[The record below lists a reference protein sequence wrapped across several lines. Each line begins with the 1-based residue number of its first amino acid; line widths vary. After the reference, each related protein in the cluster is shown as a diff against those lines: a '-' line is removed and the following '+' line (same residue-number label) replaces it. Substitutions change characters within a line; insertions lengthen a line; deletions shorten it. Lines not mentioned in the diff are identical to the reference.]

1 MLAFDSGAQPA
12 ILLTKLDLVEAEELA
27 MVERAV
33 EEVAV
38 DLPVHT
44 VSSRSGAGID
54 ALREYCGPGRTVA
67 LLGASGVGKSTL
79 VNALVGHEV
88 QRTADVREGDD
99 RGRHTTVATE
109 LVHLPTGGW
118 LIDTPGLRAV
128 SLWSSGRGIE
138 RAFADIFDLSER
150 CRFRNCKHE
159 DEPGCAVRAAIDDG
173 DARPTAS
180 GQHEAVGGGGGRARR
195 RAASPGEGHRQ
206 ARPAQA
212 APAGAEPALT
222 RASARP

>member
-1 MLAFDSGAQPA
+1 
-12 ILLTKLDLVEAEELA
+12 

-109 LVHLPTGGW
+109 LIHLPTGGW

-159 DEPGCAVRAAIDDG
+159 DEPGCAVRAAIDTGTLDPRRLDSMKG
-173 DARPTAS
+173 LVAE
-180 GQHEAVGGGGGRARR
+180 EAALEDEPRARETATDKRGR
-195 RAASPGEGHRQ
+195 RRPRP
-206 ARPAQA
+206 PAQS
-212 APAGAEPALT
+212 PP
-222 RASARP
+222 